1 MEKFRPKIED
11 LPQTMWSVEEAS
23 FEDHK
28 DQIIEL
34 IQSCKLS
41 ADYSHLGETWFIVK
55 KDNKIIGCAS
65 IETRENLVHIQ
76 SLSVSEDMRKKG
88 IARSLVETIY
98 KKCVNPG
105 QTLIAMTLFW
115 NNPIYR
121 SLGFEHLDPSLK
133 KEDDIG
139 GREKHKY
146 CVVWGKDK

>member
-1 MEKFRPKIED
+1 MEKFRPEIKD
-11 LPQTMWSVEEAS
+11 LPQTMWRVEQVV

-28 DQIIEL
+28 DQITKL
-34 IQSCKLS
+34 IKSCKLS
-41 ADYSHLGETWFIVK
+41 TDYSHLGETWFIVK
-55 KDNKIIGCAS
+55 KDSKIVGCAT

-88 IARSLVETIY
+88 IARSLVEAIY
-98 KKCVNPG
+98 EKCVNPG

-121 SLGFEHLDPSLK
+121 SLGFEHLDPGLK
-133 KEDDIG
+133 KADDVG

-146 CVVWGKDK
+146 CVVWGKSK